1 MAQLLRTH
9 VITPWY
15 GAIFNTKKM
24 TYKINQL
31 QSIKRVLFTFVL
43 FGSIVIYYGCSSST
57 TPSDQSTLT
66 TSTEMQN
73 STVSA
78 AHQKSS
84 PTTAGS
90 SLTCD
95 SIVIN
100 RARLLISTIKM
111 HRDENDTL
119 GEGEIKI
126 GPFIAE
132 FNASGATILSKV
144 TIPPGTY
151 DRMKFE
157 MHKLNDKDD
166 ATLLNDA
173 LFGDFVNGGRYT
185 AIIDGKAYVNG
196 VGYPFSFK
204 TSKTDNVTVFVNPPA
219 VFSAGSSYNLALVF
233 DPKLVFTQGGSRP
246 LDPRSSDNQHAIE
259 DLIKDALKALK
270 K

>member
-1 MAQLLRTH
+1 MVWGYFL
-9 VITPWY
+9 Y
-15 GAIFNTKKM
+15 KKM
-24 TYKINQL
+24 TYKIKQL
-31 QSIKRVLFTFVL
+31 RSFKGALFTFML
-43 FGSIVIYYGCSSST
+43 LGSIVIYSGCSSST
-57 TPSDQSTLT
+57 TPSDQSSLT

-78 AHQKSS
+78 AHVKSS
-84 PTTAGS
+84 PTIAGS
-90 SLTCD
+90 GLMCD
-95 SIVIN
+95 SIVIS
-100 RARLLISTIKM
+100 RARILISTMKL

-119 GEGEIKI
+119 GEGTVKV

-151 DRMKFE
+151 DRIKFE

-196 VGYPFSFK
+196 VGYAFSFK

-219 VFSAGSSYNLALVF
+219 AFSAGSSYNLALVF
-233 DPKLVFTQGGSRP
+233 DPKLVFAEGGSRP
-246 LDPRSSDNQHAIE
+246 LDPRSTDNQHAIE